1 MIKIIL
7 LIIIGYNQLTGQLF
21 EDITDQSGT
30 AAYRPQYSFFGAG
43 ATMADFDQD
52 GYIDIFVA
60 TPNGEA
66 LKVFYNLG
74 NETFEEVADIIGLG
88 DENIESINIL
98 VADYNNDGY
107 EDIFVVNWQG
117 QSNLYHN
124 DGDNTYSLVTE
135 EAGMGIY
142 FESSR
147 AGCWLDYDR
156 DGNLDL
162 YMVNRLLE
170 ELNILYHNNGD
181 GTFSDVTQATGVD
194 GTVDKM
200 GLVVTAFDY
209 NNDLWP
215 DIYIGNDMDTGNI
228 FYENNGDGTFANV
241 SEITGMDLDFSSMG
255 LAAGD
260 YDNNGFLDIYV
271 TNLDWGNGLMR
282 NNGDGTFTDVADE
295 LGLLVNLISWG
306 TNFIDYD
313 NDGFIDL
320 YVVASCI
327 SGTGNNGTLG
337 CSWNGGQSDVLP
349 TNNFLFHNEGNGQ
362 FLDISDQSGLE
373 GPYLTTG
380 TAIGDINNDGLIDI
394 YEVNELDLISDAS
407 NYCRLYSNNY
417 AEQTSEINNW
427 IKVKLEGVE
436 SNRNGIGSRIEVS
449 NLGVT
454 QIQDVICGSSY
465 SSQSSLTLSYGMGH
479 SELAEAITV
488 RWPSGIVDELYNIEV
503 NQIITIV
510 EGSSFCDELLGD
522 LNCDGDWNVLDIV
535 ILANCVLADS
545 CDDAADAGDAA
556 DVNLDGGWNVLD
568 IVILA
573 NCVLADSCE
582 D

>member
-30 AAYRPQYSFFGAG
+30 AVYRPQYSFFGAG
-43 ATMADFDQD
+43 ATMADYDHD

-66 LKVFYNLG
+66 LKVFHNLG

-98 VADYNNDGY
+98 VADYDNDGH

-147 AGCWLDYDR
+147 AACWLDYDR
-156 DGNLDL
+156 DGDLDL

-170 ELNILYHNNGD
+170 ELNILYRNNGD
-181 GTFSDVTQATGVD
+181 GTFSEITQTAGVD
-194 GTVDKM
+194 GHIDKM
-200 GLVVTAFDY
+200 GLVVIAFDY

-215 DIYIGNDMDTGNI
+215 DIYIGNDMDVGNI
-228 FYENNGDGTFANV
+228 FYRNNGDGTFTDI
-241 SEITGMDLDFSSMG
+241 SEESNMDLAFSSMG

-260 YDNNGFLDIYV
+260 YDNNGYLDIYI
-271 TNLDWGNGLMR
+271 TNLDWGNALMR
-282 NNGDGTFTDVADE
+282 NNGDGTFTDVAEE
-295 LGLLVNLISWG
+295 LGLLVNLICWG
-306 TNFIDYD
+306 ANFIDHN

-320 YVVASCI
+320 YVTASCI
-327 SGTGNNGTLG
+327 SGTGNDGSLG

-349 TNNFLFHNEGNGQ
+349 TNNVLFQNQGNGQ
-362 FLDISDQSGLE
+362 FIDISDQSGLE

-394 YEVNELDLISDAS
+394 YEVNELDPFSPAS
-407 NYCRLYSNNY
+407 NYCRLYRNNY
-417 AEQTSEINNW
+417 AEEASEINNW

-454 QIQDVICGSSY
+454 QIQDVICGDSY
-465 SSQSSLTLSYGMGH
+465 SSQSSLTLSFGLGNEN
-479 SELAEAITV
+479 SIESIIV
-488 RWPSGIVDELYNIEV
+488 KWPSGIVDELTNIQP
-503 NQIITIV
+503 NQIITV
-510 EGSSFCDELLGD
+510 QEGGGIECGDLGD
-522 LNCDGDWNVLDIV
+522 LNG
-535 ILANCVLADS
+535 
-545 CDDAADAGDAA
+545 
-556 DVNLDGGWNVLD
+556 DGGWNVLD
-568 IVILA
+568 IVTLA
-573 NCVLADSCE
+573 NCVLANNCADLENGCAGDLNGDGGWNVLDIVTLANCVLANNCE
-582 D
+582 G

>member
-30 AAYRPQYSFFGAG
+30 AVYRPQYSFFGAG
-43 ATMADFDQD
+43 ATMADYDHD

-66 LKVFYNLG
+66 LKVFHNLG

-98 VADYNNDGY
+98 VADYDNDGH

-156 DGNLDL
+156 DGDLDL

-170 ELNILYHNNGD
+170 ELNILYRNNGD
-181 GTFSDVTQATGVD
+181 GTFSDVTQTAGVD
-194 GTVDKM
+194 GHIDKM
-200 GLVVTAFDY
+200 GLVVIAFDY

-215 DIYIGNDMDTGNI
+215 DIYIGNDMDVGNI
-228 FYENNGDGTFANV
+228 FYRNNGDGTFTDI
-241 SEITGMDLDFSSMG
+241 SEESNMDLAFSSMG

-260 YDNNGFLDIYV
+260 YDNNGYLDIYI
-271 TNLDWGNGLMR
+271 TNLDWGNALMR
-282 NNGDGTFTDVADE
+282 NNGDGTFTDVAEE
-295 LGLLVNLISWG
+295 LGLLVNLICWG
-306 TNFIDYD
+306 ANFIDHN

-320 YVVASCI
+320 YVTASCI
-327 SGTGNNGTLG
+327 SGTGNDGSLG

-349 TNNFLFHNEGNGQ
+349 TNNVLFQNQGNGQ
-362 FLDISDQSGLE
+362 FIDISDQSGLE

-394 YEVNELDLISDAS
+394 YEVNELDPFSPAS
-407 NYCRLYSNNY
+407 NYCRLYRNNY
-417 AEQTSEINNW
+417 AEEASEINNW

-454 QIQDVICGSSY
+454 QIQDVICGGSY
-465 SSQSSLTLSYGMGH
+465 SSQSSLTLSFGLRNEN
-479 SELAEAITV
+479 SIESIIV
-488 RWPSGIVDELYNIEV
+488 KWPSGIVDELTNIQP
-503 NQIITIV
+503 NQIITVQEGGGV
-510 EGSSFCDELLGD
+510 ECGDLGD
-522 LNCDGDWNVLDIV
+522 LNG
-535 ILANCVLADS
+535 
-545 CDDAADAGDAA
+545 
-556 DVNLDGGWNVLD
+556 DGGWNVLD
-568 IVILA
+568 IVTLA
-573 NCVLADSCE
+573 NCVLAGNCSELTNGCAGDMNQDGGYNVLDIVTLANCVLAGNCGG
-582 D
+582 

>member
-30 AAYRPQYSFFGAG
+30 AVYRPQYSFFGAG
-43 ATMADFDQD
+43 ATMADYDHD

-66 LKVFYNLG
+66 LKVFHNLG
-74 NETFEEVADIIGLG
+74 NETFEEVAGLIGLG

-98 VADYNNDGY
+98 VADYDNDGH

-156 DGNLDL
+156 DGDLDL

-170 ELNILYHNNGD
+170 ELNILYRNNGD
-181 GTFSDVTQATGVD
+181 GTFSDVTQTAGVD
-194 GTVDKM
+194 GHIDKM
-200 GLVVTAFDY
+200 GLVVIAFDY

-215 DIYIGNDMDTGNI
+215 DIYIGNDMDVGNI
-228 FYENNGDGTFANV
+228 FYRNNGDGTFTDI
-241 SEITGMDLDFSSMG
+241 SEESNMDLAFSSMG

-260 YDNNGFLDIYV
+260 YDNNGYLDIYI
-271 TNLDWGNGLMR
+271 TNLDWGNALMR
-282 NNGDGTFTDVADE
+282 NNGDGTFTDVAEE
-295 LGLLVNLISWG
+295 LGLQVNLICWG
-306 TNFIDYD
+306 ANFIDHN

-320 YVVASCI
+320 YVTASCI
-327 SGTGNNGTLG
+327 SGTGNDGSLG

-349 TNNFLFHNEGNGQ
+349 TNNVLFQNQGNGQ
-362 FLDISDQSGLE
+362 FIDISDQSGLE

-394 YEVNELDLISDAS
+394 YEVNELDPFSPAS
-407 NYCRLYSNNY
+407 NYCRLYRNNY
-417 AEQTSEINNW
+417 AEATSDQNNW

-454 QIQDVICGSSY
+454 QIQDVICGDSY
-465 SSQSSLTLSYGMGH
+465 SSQSSLTLSYGMRH
-479 SELAEAITV
+479 SDLAEAITV

-510 EGSSFCDELLGD
+510 EGSSQVCVDLGD
-522 LNCDGDWNVLDIV
+522 LNG
-535 ILANCVLADS
+535 
-545 CDDAADAGDAA
+545 
-556 DVNLDGGWNVLD
+556 DGGWNVLD
-568 IVILA
+568 IVTLA
-573 NCVLADSCE
+573 NCVLAGNCLELTNGCAGDMNQDGGYNVLDIVTLANCVLAGNCGG
-582 D
+582 

>member
-7 LIIIGYNQLTGQLF
+7 LIIIGYNQLTGQIF

-30 AAYRPQYSFFGAG
+30 AVYRPQYSFFGAG

-52 GYIDIFVA
+52 GFIDIFVA
-60 TPNGEA
+60 TPHGEA
-66 LKVFYNLG
+66 LKVFHNLG
-74 NETFEEVADIIGLG
+74 DETFEEVADIIGLG

-98 VADYNNDGY
+98 VADYDNDGY

-117 QSNLYHN
+117 PSNLYHN

-135 EAGMGIY
+135 EAGMEAY

-147 AGCWLDYDR
+147 AACWLDYDR
-156 DGNLDL
+156 DGDLDL

-170 ELNILYHNNGD
+170 EFNILYQNNGD
-181 GTFSDVTQATGVD
+181 GTFSDMTQVAGVD
-194 GTVDKM
+194 GTIDKM
-200 GLVVTAFDY
+200 GLVVIAFDY

-215 DIYIGNDMDTGNI
+215 DIYVGNDMDTGNI
-228 FYENNGDGTFANV
+228 FYENNGDGTFTDV
-241 SEITGMDLDFSSMG
+241 SEITGMDLNFSSMG

-271 TNLDWGNGLMR
+271 TNLDWGNGLMH

-306 TNFIDYD
+306 TNFFDYD
-313 NDGFIDL
+313 NDGRFDL

-327 SGTGNNGTLG
+327 SGTGNDGTLG

-362 FLDISDQSGLE
+362 FVDISDQSGLE

-394 YEVNELDLISDAS
+394 YEVNELDPISPAS
-407 NYCRLYSNNY
+407 NHGRLYRNNY
-417 AEQTSEINNW
+417 AAIESEINNW
-427 IKVKLEGVE
+427 IKIKLEGVE
-436 SNRNGIGSRIEVS
+436 SNRNGIGSRVEVTAFG
-449 NLGVT
+449 LT
-454 QIQDVICGSSY
+454 QIQDVICGDSY
-465 SSQSSLTLSYGMGH
+465 SSQSSLTLSFGLRNE
-479 SELAEAITV
+479 SSVESIIV
-488 RWPSGIVDELYNIEV
+488 KWPSGIVDELNNIQP
-503 NQIITIV
+503 NQIIIV
-510 EGSSFCDELLGD
+510 QEGEGIECGSLGD
-522 LNCDGDWNVLDIV
+522 LNG
-535 ILANCVLADS
+535 
-545 CDDAADAGDAA
+545 
-556 DVNLDGGWNVLD
+556 DGGWNVLD
-568 IVILA
+568 IVTLA
-573 NCVLADSCE
+573 NCVLAGNCAELTNGCAGDMNQDGGFNVLDIVTLANCVLAGNCGT
-582 D
+582 

>member
-7 LIIIGYNQLTGQLF
+7 FIIIGYNQLAGQLF

-30 AAYRPQYSFFGAG
+30 AVYRPQYSFFGAG

-52 GYIDIFVA
+52 GYIDVFVA

-66 LKVFYNLG
+66 LKVFHNLG
-74 NETFEEVADIIGLG
+74 DDTFEEVADEIGLG
-88 DENIESINIL
+88 SEAIESINIL
-98 VADYNNDGY
+98 VADYDNDGH

-135 EAGMGIY
+135 AAGMGIY

-156 DGNLDL
+156 DGDLDI

-170 ELNILYHNNGD
+170 ELNILYRNNGD
-181 GTFSDVTQATGVD
+181 GTFSDVTQVAGVD
-194 GTVDKM
+194 GTIDKM

-228 FYENNGDGTFANV
+228 FYENNGDGTFSDV
-241 SEITGMDLDFSSMG
+241 SGITGMDLNFSSMG

-313 NDGFIDL
+313 NDGLIDL

-327 SGTGNNGTLG
+327 SGTGNDGTLG

-362 FLDISDQSGLE
+362 FSDISGQSGLE

-394 YEVNELDLISDAS
+394 YEVNELDPISAAS
-407 NYCRLYSNNY
+407 NHCRLYSNNY
-417 AEQTSEINNW
+417 AEQASEVNNW

-465 SSQSSLTLSYGMGH
+465 SSQSSLTLSYGMRH
-479 SELAEAITV
+479 SQLAEAIIV
-488 RWPSGIVDELYNIEV
+488 RWPSGIVDKLYNIEV

-510 EGSSFCDELLGD
+510 EGSHSCVELGD
-522 LNCDGDWNVLDIV
+522 LNG
-535 ILANCVLADS
+535 
-545 CDDAADAGDAA
+545 
-556 DVNLDGGWNVLD
+556 DGGWNVLD
-568 IVILA
+568 IVALA
-573 NCVLADSCE
+573 NCVLAGNCPDLEYVCAADMNGDGGYNVLDIVALANCVLAGSCGG
-582 D
+582 

>member
-30 AAYRPQYSFFGAG
+30 AVYRPQYSFFGAG
-43 ATMADFDQD
+43 ATMADFNQD
-52 GYIDIFVA
+52 GFIDVFVA

-66 LKVFYNLG
+66 LKVFHNLG

-98 VADYNNDGY
+98 VADYDNDGH

-156 DGNLDL
+156 DGDLDL

-170 ELNILYHNNGD
+170 ELNILYRNNGD
-181 GTFSDVTQATGVD
+181 GTFSDVTQTAGVD
-194 GTVDKM
+194 GHIDKM
-200 GLVVTAFDY
+200 GLVVIAFDY

-215 DIYIGNDMDTGNI
+215 DIYIGNDMDVGNI
-228 FYENNGDGTFANV
+228 FYRNNGDGTFTDI
-241 SEITGMDLDFSSMG
+241 SEESNMDLAFSSMG

-260 YDNNGFLDIYV
+260 YDNNGYLDIYI
-271 TNLDWGNGLMR
+271 TNLDWGNALMR
-282 NNGDGTFTDVADE
+282 NNGDGTFTDVAEE
-295 LGLLVNLISWG
+295 LGLLVNLICWG
-306 TNFIDYD
+306 ANFIDHN

-320 YVVASCI
+320 YVTASCI
-327 SGTGNNGTLG
+327 SGTGNDGSLG

-349 TNNFLFHNEGNGQ
+349 TNNVLFQNQGNGQ
-362 FLDISDQSGLE
+362 FIDISDQSGLE

-380 TAIGDINNDGLIDI
+380 SAIGDINNDGLIDI
-394 YEVNELDLISDAS
+394 YEVNELDPFSPAS
-407 NYCRLYSNNY
+407 NYCRLYRNNY
-417 AEQTSEINNW
+417 AEVTSEQNNW

-454 QIQDVICGSSY
+454 QIQDVICGDSY
-465 SSQSSLTLSYGMGH
+465 SSQSSLTLSYGMRH
-479 SELAEAITV
+479 SDLAEAITV

-510 EGSSFCDELLGD
+510 EGSSQVCVELGD
-522 LNCDGDWNVLDIV
+522 LNG
-535 ILANCVLADS
+535 
-545 CDDAADAGDAA
+545 
-556 DVNLDGGWNVLD
+556 DGGWNVLD
-568 IVILA
+568 IVTLA
-573 NCVLADSCE
+573 NCVLAGNCLELTNGCAGDMNQDGGYNVLDIVTLANCVLAGNCGG
-582 D
+582 

>member
-30 AAYRPQYSFFGAG
+30 AVYRPQYSFFGAG

-52 GYIDIFVA
+52 GYIDVFVA

-66 LKVFYNLG
+66 LKVFHNLG
-74 NETFEEVADIIGLG
+74 NETFEEVAELIGLG

-98 VADYNNDGY
+98 VADYDNDGH

-117 QSNLYHN
+117 LSNLYHN

-135 EAGMGIY
+135 EAGMSIY

-156 DGNLDL
+156 DGDLDL

-170 ELNILYHNNGD
+170 ELNILYRNNGD
-181 GTFSDVTQATGVD
+181 GTFSDVTQIAGVD
-194 GTVDKM
+194 GHIDKM
-200 GLVVTAFDY
+200 GLVVISFDY

-215 DIYIGNDMDTGNI
+215 DIYIGNDMDVGNI
-228 FYENNGDGTFANV
+228 FYRNNGDGTFTDI
-241 SEITGMDLDFSSMG
+241 SEESNMDLAFSSMG

-260 YDNNGFLDIYV
+260 YDNNGYLDIYI
-271 TNLDWGNGLMR
+271 TNLDWGNALMR
-282 NNGDGTFTDVADE
+282 NNGDGTFTDVAEE
-295 LGLLVNLISWG
+295 LGLLVNLICWG
-306 TNFIDYD
+306 ANFIDHN
-313 NDGFIDL
+313 NDGLIDL
-320 YVVASCI
+320 FVAASCI
-327 SGTGNNGTLG
+327 SGTGNDGSLG

-349 TNNFLFHNEGNGQ
+349 TNNVLFQNQGDGQ
-362 FLDISDQSGLE
+362 FVDISGQSGLE

-380 TAIGDINNDGLIDI
+380 SAIGDINNDGLIDI
-394 YEVNELDLISDAS
+394 YEVNEMDPISPAS
-407 NYCRLYSNNY
+407 NYSRLYRNNY
-417 AEQTSEINNW
+417 SEETSEINNW

-454 QIQDVICGSSY
+454 HIQDVICGESY
-465 SSQSSLTLSYGMGH
+465 SSQSSLTLSFGLRH
-479 SELAEAITV
+479 SSVIESIIIK
-488 RWPSGIVDELYNIEV
+488 WPSGTVDELTNV
-503 NQIITIV
+503 QPNQVLIV
-510 EGSSFCDELLGD
+510 QEGGGEECGELGD
-522 LNCDGDWNVLDIV
+522 LNG
-535 ILANCVLADS
+535 
-545 CDDAADAGDAA
+545 
-556 DVNLDGGWNVLD
+556 DGGWNVLD
-568 IVILA
+568 IVTLA
-573 NCVLADSCE
+573 NCVLAGNCAELENGCAGDLNGDGGYNVLDIVTLANCVLAGNCGG
-582 D
+582 

>member
-30 AAYRPQYSFFGAG
+30 AVYRPQYSFFGAG
-43 ATMADFDQD
+43 ATMADFNQD
-52 GYIDIFVA
+52 GLIDVFVA

-66 LKVFYNLG
+66 LKVFHNLG
-74 NETFEEVADIIGLG
+74 NETFENVADEIGLG
-88 DENIESINIL
+88 NEDIESINIL
-98 VADYNNDGY
+98 VADYDNDGH

-124 DGDNTYSLVTE
+124 DGDNTYRLVTE

-156 DGNLDL
+156 DGDLDL

-170 ELNILYHNNGD
+170 ELNILYRNNGD
-181 GTFSDVTQATGVD
+181 GTFSDVTQAAGVD
-194 GTVDKM
+194 GTIDKM

-228 FYENNGDGTFANV
+228 FYENNGDGTFSDV
-241 SEITGMDLDFSSMG
+241 SEITGMDLNFSSMG

-313 NDGFIDL
+313 NDGLIDL

-362 FLDISDQSGLE
+362 FIDISDQSGLE

-394 YEVNELDLISDAS
+394 YEVNEMDPFSPAS
-407 NYCRLYSNNY
+407 NYSRLYRNNY
-417 AEQTSEINNW
+417 ADEASELNNW

-454 QIQDVICGSSY
+454 QIQDVICGGSY
-465 SSQSSLTLSYGMGH
+465 SSQSSLTLSYGMRH
-479 SELAEAITV
+479 SELAGAITV

-510 EGSSFCDELLGD
+510 EGSSQVCVELGD
-522 LNCDGDWNVLDIV
+522 LNG
-535 ILANCVLADS
+535 
-545 CDDAADAGDAA
+545 
-556 DVNLDGGWNVLD
+556 DGGWNVLD
-568 IVILA
+568 IVTLA
-573 NCVLADSCE
+573 NCVLANNCAELENGCAGDLNGDGGYNVLDIVTLANCVLANNCGG
-582 D
+582 

>member
-30 AAYRPQYSFFGAG
+30 AVYRPQYSFFGAG
-43 ATMADFDQD
+43 ATMADYDQD

-66 LKVFYNLG
+66 LKVFHNLG

-98 VADYNNDGY
+98 VADYDNDGH

-156 DGNLDL
+156 DGDLDL

-170 ELNILYHNNGD
+170 ELNILYRNNGD
-181 GTFSDVTQATGVD
+181 GTFSDVTQTAGVD
-194 GTVDKM
+194 GHIDKM
-200 GLVVTAFDY
+200 GLVVIAFDY

-215 DIYIGNDMDTGNI
+215 DIYIGNDMDVGNI
-228 FYENNGDGTFANV
+228 FYRNNGDGTFTDI
-241 SEITGMDLDFSSMG
+241 SEESNMDLAFSSMG

-260 YDNNGFLDIYV
+260 YDNNGYLDIYI
-271 TNLDWGNGLMR
+271 TNLDWGNALMR
-282 NNGDGTFTDVADE
+282 NNGDGTFTDVAEE
-295 LGLLVNLISWG
+295 LGLLVNLICWG
-306 TNFIDYD
+306 ANFIDHN

-320 YVVASCI
+320 YVTASCI
-327 SGTGNNGTLG
+327 SGTGNDGSLG

-349 TNNFLFHNEGNGQ
+349 TNNVLFQNQGNGQ
-362 FLDISDQSGLE
+362 FIDISDQSGLE

-380 TAIGDINNDGLIDI
+380 SAIGDINNDGLIDI
-394 YEVNELDLISDAS
+394 YEVNELDPFSPAS
-407 NYCRLYSNNY
+407 NYCRLYRNNY
-417 AEQTSEINNW
+417 AEATSEINNW

-454 QIQDVICGSSY
+454 QIQDVICGGSY
-465 SSQSSLTLSYGMGH
+465 SSQSSLTLSYGMRH
-479 SELAEAITV
+479 SDLAEAITV

-510 EGSSFCDELLGD
+510 EGSSQVCVELGD
-522 LNCDGDWNVLDIV
+522 LNG
-535 ILANCVLADS
+535 
-545 CDDAADAGDAA
+545 
-556 DVNLDGGWNVLD
+556 DGGWNVLD
-568 IVILA
+568 IVTLANCVLEGTCLELTNGCAGDMNQDGGYNVLDIVTLA
-573 NCVLADSCE
+573 NCVLAGNCGG
-582 D
+582 